1 MSKGK
6 LLACAGFFAVFAG
19 NCLALSEEEYL
30 KYIDAEASKLSE
42 PQASPSSA
50 DKDHAVEGLEK
61 KDAGALSQ
69 QEFEQLLKAKAKGT
83 YSFYESLMEKD
94 KAEVFKS
101 YVGGASMQEVRR
113 MIINRKMNR

>member
-6 LLACAGFFAVFAG
+6 LLAVAGLFAVSAS

-42 PQASPSSA
+42 PQASPSNA
-50 DKDHAVEGLEK
+50 GKGNAVEALEK
-61 KDAGALSQ
+61 KAAGELSQ
-69 QEFEQLLKAKAKGT
+69 KEFEQLLKAKAKGT
-83 YSFYESLMEKD
+83 YSFYESLMDKD
-94 KAEVFKS
+94 KAEAFKFYKS
-101 YVGGASMQEVRR
+101 GASMQQVRR